1 MMFRSLAKI
10 RQFFRRLIKLHIFD
24 TGQHEVNSERGRSLA
39 SRYGIQYYETSA
51 KDGIGVNEAF
61 ADLAMLCYQV
71 WTT

>member
-1 MMFRSLAKI
+1 MFRSLAKI
-10 RQFFRRLIKLHIFD
+10 RRFFRRLIKVHIFN
-24 TGQHEVNSERGRSLA
+24 TEQHEVTRERGRSLA

>member
-1 MMFRSLAKI
+1 MMFRRWAKI
-10 RQFFRRLIKLHIFD
+10 RQYIFN
-24 TGQHEVNSERGRSLA
+24 TEQHEVTRERGRSLA